1 MLTKETNSNETVG
14 QGGARFEQIEVF
26 RVLEDSADNSSTYFL
41 EGPYLCTGSS
51 SGDSADWVVL
61 DWFVVASAPVQ
72 DVELSPSDGSVTA
85 GTRGEEA
92 IGEKMVYLHSI
103 MATIVVLVELMNA
116 GCIV

>member
-1 MLTKETNSNETVG
+1 M
-14 QGGARFEQIEVF
+14 
-26 RVLEDSADNSSTYFL
+26 EDSADNSSTYFL

-72 DVELSPSDGSVTA
+72 DIKFSPSDGSVSV
-85 GTRGEEA
+85 GTRDEEA
-92 IGEKMVYLHSI
+92 IVEEMVYLQSI
-103 MATIVVLVELMNA
+103 MATIAVFVELMNA